1 MKTFDNFHNC
11 AVHLDTIK
19 VFFYQLMH
27 NRVALK
33 EY

>member
-1 MKTFDNFHNC
+1 MTETD
-11 AVHLDTIK
+11 VHSRTVHFYTIK
-19 VFFYQLMH
+19 VFIYQRMH